1 MSNRKQANTMK
12 SNKLLNII
20 IPIFLLFYSM
30 LSFGQKSEL
39 KTGDL
44 LFININCGPM
54 CDAINAVTNGY
65 DGKDFNHMGVVVKEN
80 DNYFVYEAIGK
91 AVVKTPLETFVSYT
105 KETIYKGRLKR
116 KYSKLIPKAIAFCEQ
131 QLGVPYD
138 NDFLY
143 DNGKYYCSELIYDAF
158 LYSNNNQ
165 PFFQLFPMTYKEPH
179 SEAFFPIWIE
189 HFNKIGIPI
198 PEGKLGCNPGGMS
211 LDKKIKIELIHF

>member
-1 MSNRKQANTMK
+1 MSNRKQANPMK

-44 LFININCGPM
+44 LFININCGPI

-91 AVVKTPLETFVSYT
+91 AVVKTPLETFISYT
-105 KETIYKGRLKR
+105 KETIYQGRLKR
-116 KYSKLIPKAIAFCEQ
+116 KYIKLIPKAIAFCEQ

-179 SEAFFPIWIE
+179 SESFFPVWIE